1 MQKSL
6 FFMTAIF
13 GLFLFSCL
21 VFSMDEY
28 KTDEE
33 ASLAYNITQT
43 TKTVEGL
50 NFRVEEDRP
59 IEKVAGV
66 YRPIDLDAYISLK
79 FGKLSKMI
87 SDLAAVTDKR
97 IDDLAKKVDELT
109 QKVKEL
115 SDEQEKNKKPG
126 KQTVSAPAP

>member
-6 FFMTAIF
+6 FLAVLIF
-13 GLFLFSCL
+13 CLFLFSCL

-28 KTDEE
+28 KTEE
-33 ASLAYNITQT
+33 QASGVYNVTQT
-43 TKTVEGL
+43 TKTVAGL
-50 NFRVEEDRP
+50 NFYIEEDRP

-66 YRPIDLDAYISLK
+66 WRPIDLDAYISLK
-79 FGKLSKMI
+79 FGKVSKMI
-87 SDLAAVTDKR
+87 SDLAVVTDQR

-115 SDEQEKNKKPG
+115 SDEQEKNRTPG
-126 KQTVSAPAP
+126 NQTVSAPAP